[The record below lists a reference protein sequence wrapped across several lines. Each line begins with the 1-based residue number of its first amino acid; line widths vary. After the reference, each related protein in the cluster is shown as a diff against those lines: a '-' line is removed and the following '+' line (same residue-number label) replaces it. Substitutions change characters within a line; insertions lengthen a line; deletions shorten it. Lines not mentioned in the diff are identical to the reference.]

1 MNRFNPKH
9 CTSSI
14 RGVKKAGQLEYI
26 LTGTH
31 AFQWT
36 INTIFKKRV
45 IKSITF
51 KNRISAMRE
60 WDLIKI

>member
-1 MNRFNPKH
+1 MKYNKNH
-9 CTSSI
+9 CTSSV
-14 RGVKKAGQLEYI
+14 RGVKRVGQLEYI

-51 KNRISAMRE
+51 QNRVSAMHE
-60 WDLIKI
+60 WNLIRI